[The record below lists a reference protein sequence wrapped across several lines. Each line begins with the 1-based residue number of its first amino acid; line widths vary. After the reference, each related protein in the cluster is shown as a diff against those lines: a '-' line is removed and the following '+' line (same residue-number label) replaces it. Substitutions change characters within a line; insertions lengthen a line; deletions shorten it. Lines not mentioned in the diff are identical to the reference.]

1 MAKTNI
7 PATGATSRM
16 PRTMNF
22 VVSSPNPPTS
32 AAAVGTR
39 MSATS
44 GDTRLLMMAAR
55 STTTVHRPR
64 RASIGRLLPVR
75 GEVGRHLD
83 FQAEEQER
91 GRLAVRIQAEG
102 LVDAAVEPPLQHEVH
117 RVQPGHH
124 VPPYCGWRAVAEQL
138 CDAVLGH
145 LSEQQGENL
154 GAVGDHADVER
165 VALVPSAAVGE
176 AVQRQAD

>member
-22 VVSSPNPPTS
+22 AVSSPNPPAS

-44 GDTRLLMMAAR
+44 GETRLLMMAAR

-64 RASIGRLLPVR
+64 GASIGRLLPGR
-75 GEVGRHLD
+75 GELGRYLD
-83 FQAEEQER
+83 FEAEQQE
-91 GRLAVRIQAEG
+91 GERLAVRVQPEG
-102 LVDAAVEPPLQHEVH
+102 FVHAAVE
-117 RVQPGHH
+117 
-124 VPPYCGWRAVAEQL
+124 
-138 CDAVLGH
+138 
-145 LSEQQGENL
+145 
-154 GAVGDHADVER
+154 HA
-165 VALVPSAAVGE
+165 
-176 AVQRQAD
+176 